1 MDISVQVGDY
11 HVILWTA
18 VLLVAI
24 TIGVIYVMLDM
35 GSQPLDSQLKSNIV
49 DKKGPSMGSKG
60 DKKQS

>member
-1 MDISVQVGDY
+1 M
-11 HVILWTA
+11 ILWTA
-18 VLLVAI
+18 VLLVTI

-35 GSQPLDSQLKSNIV
+35 GSTPLDSQLKSTIV

>member
-1 MDISVQVGDY
+1 MQVGDY

-18 VLLVAI
+18 VLLVTI

-35 GSQPLDSQLKSNIV
+35 GSTPLDSQLKSTIV

>member
-1 MDISVQVGDY
+1 MDISTQVGDY

-18 VLLVAI
+18 VLLVVI
-24 TIGVIYVMLDM
+24 TLGVIYVMLDM

-49 DKKGPSMGSKG
+49 DKKGPGMGAKG